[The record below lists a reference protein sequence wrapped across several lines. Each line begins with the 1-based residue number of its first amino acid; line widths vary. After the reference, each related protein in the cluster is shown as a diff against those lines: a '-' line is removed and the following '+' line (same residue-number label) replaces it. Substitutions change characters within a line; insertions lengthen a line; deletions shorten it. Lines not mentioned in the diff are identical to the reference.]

1 MTFNRY
7 RSARDRRW
15 HPKFSISPRESAP
28 VAHAAI
34 TGNALSPA
42 ARLMAAAVPP
52 PSRGASPSA
61 VYLTPLANASD
72 GAATATA
79 GDSGSLM
86 LSKP

>member
-15 HPKFSISPRESAP
+15 HPKFSLSPRESAP

-42 ARLMAAAVPP
+42 ARLMVDESNERFQKIPYD
-52 PSRGASPSA
+52 RDIGINFGEIG
-61 VYLTPLANASD
+61 VT
-72 GAATATA
+72 
-79 GDSGSLM
+79 
-86 LSKP
+86 

>member
-42 ARLMAAAVPP
+42 ARLMAAAV
-52 PSRGASPSA
+52 
-61 VYLTPLANASD
+61 ND
-72 GAATATA
+72 N
-79 GDSGSLM
+79 
-86 LSKP
+86 K

>member
-42 ARLMAAAVPP
+42 ARLMAAAVINNVDIKRFQKIPYD
-52 PSRGASPSA
+52 RDIGINFGEIG
-61 VYLTPLANASD
+61 VT
-72 GAATATA
+72 
-79 GDSGSLM
+79 
-86 LSKP
+86 